1 MLNIGSHL
9 SSAKGFLH
17 LGKDALKIDANTF
30 QFFLRNPRGTRA
42 KAMNQE
48 DVNGLRNFLAEHHF
62 APIVAHAPYTLN
74 PCSSNAHVRDL
85 AQEMFHDDLLLMK
98 QLPGN
103 YYNFHPGS
111 HLGQDMDTAVS
122 FISSMLNRELQPG
135 QPTMVL
141 LETMSGKGTEVGRTF
156 QELRAIIDQVDLQ
169 EQIGVCFDA
178 CHLSDSGYDIV
189 HNLDGVL
196 DEFDRIIGLGY
207 LHAFHI
213 NDSQNPPGS
222 RKDRHAL
229 IGDGYIGL
237 DSIVEILNHPLLRH
251 LTFILETP
259 TDLDGHADEIKLL
272 RSLYRD

>member
-48 DVNGLRNFLAEHHF
+48 DVDGLRNFLAEHHF

-122 FISSMLNRELQPG
+122 FISSMLNWELQPG

-141 LETMSGKGTEVGRTF
+141 LETMSWK
-156 QELRAIIDQVDLQ
+156 
-169 EQIGVCFDA
+169 
-178 CHLSDSGYDIV
+178 
-189 HNLDGVL
+189 
-196 DEFDRIIGLGY
+196 
-207 LHAFHI
+207 
-213 NDSQNPPGS
+213 
-222 RKDRHAL
+222 
-229 IGDGYIGL
+229 
-237 DSIVEILNHPLLRH
+237 
-251 LTFILETP
+251 
-259 TDLDGHADEIKLL
+259 
-272 RSLYRD
+272 